1 MYVMNTAG
9 VQTVQVGLSTNVTQ
23 ILIFNCSLFLSYT
36 FVYII
41 MYSCEKSEL
50 RNSNNQ

>member
-1 MYVMNTAG
+1 MYVMNTVG
-9 VQTVQVGLSTNVTQ
+9 VQTVQVSTNVTQ

-41 MYSCEKSEL
+41 MNSCEKSEL